1 MAEVVLHIHVVQS
14 HLVAPYQG
22 IRQCGL
28 VNLGVVVKVV
38 HSAKPVEVLA
48 VVCVGHLVL
57 VQVKG
62 RYRNAAWLVVP
73 VPQHVFFYAAHSQGS
88 AFDEDQARPGLLA
101 FVAKINLKAPVFAVV
116 ERHTRGIGTC
126 FDATR
131 G

>member
-22 IRQCGL
+22 IGQCGL
-28 VNLGVVVKVV
+28 VNLGVVVVVV

-48 VVCVGHLVL
+48 VVGVGYLVL
-57 VQVKG
+57 VQVKR

-88 AFDEDQARPGLLA
+88 AFDEDQARAGLLA

-126 FDATR
+126 FGATR